1 MELTTGQQ
9 RLLFVVVV
17 LALVGLG
24 FYLVGGRGSGGT
36 PAAAP
41 ATPATGSPTATPT
54 ATGAAAATSVPP
66 ATVPAATPVS
76 TAGGAEIY
84 QWLPFTPDD
93 LAAAA
98 KTTHEF
104 VTAYTTWSYTEKSAA
119 YFATLNSL
127 VTPNEMPVLESAY
140 DTPGVAAQRTAQK
153 QVSKGSGT
161 IDTINAFATGSIT
174 FYVTITQRV
183 TSTQPATTQSGKWA
197 VTVISSGGG
206 WQVNDIELSSLGN

>member
-1 MELTTGQQ
+1 MELTTGPQ

-17 LALVGLG
+17 IALAGLG
-24 FYLVGGRGSGGT
+24 FYLIGGRGSGGS

-41 ATPATGSPTATPT
+41 SPSVTASSSATGTAS
-54 ATGAAAATSVPP
+54 AGVPP
-66 ATVPAATPVS
+66 ATVPAAAPVS
-76 TAGGAEIY
+76 TAGGAQIY

-98 KTTHEF
+98 KTTQQF

-127 VTPNEMPVLESAY
+127 VTPLEMPKLESAY

-153 QVSKGSGT
+153 QLSKGSGT
-161 IDTINAFATGSIT
+161 IDTIDAFAPGSIT
-174 FYVTITQRV
+174 FFVTITQRV

-197 VTVISSGGG
+197 VTVVSSGGG

>member
-1 MELTTGQQ
+1 MELSTGQQ

-17 LALVGLG
+17 LALAGLG
-24 FYLVGGRGSGGT
+24 FYLLGGHGSGGS
-36 PAAAP
+36 PGAAP
-41 ATPATGSPTATPT
+41 SPSVTASSTPSATGTAS
-54 ATGAAAATSVPP
+54 AGVPP

-98 KTTHEF
+98 KTTLAF
-104 VTAYTTWSYTEKSAA
+104 VTNYTTWSYREDSAA
-119 YFATLNSL
+119 YFAKLNSL
-127 VTPNEMPVLESAY
+127 VTPLEMPRLESAY

-174 FYVTITQRV
+174 FYVTITQQV
-183 TSTQPATTQSGKWA
+183 TSTQPSSTQSGQWA
-197 VTVISSGGG
+197 VTVVSSAGA
-206 WQVNDIELSSLGN
+206 WQVNDIELSNLGNH